1 MNRFIET
8 NRSKRRIDER
18 SDFIGEYIE
27 LAKKFN
33 MLVTDVKIKKDGMI
47 WFNIYDGEFDKK
59 TKIGV
64 MLK

>member
-33 MLVTDVKIKKDGMI
+33 MLVTDVKIKKRWNDL
-47 WFNIYDGEFDKK
+47 
-59 TKIGV
+59 V
-64 MLK
+64 